1 MQNESKQMCG
11 DPWLKNGCATNF
23 ETRPRFRA
31 VFFSFFLLIFSMY
44 FCVIFF
50 AGRNAAG
57 CSTKYILWIFQ
68 KARPRRHFSV
78 FGSSPKKTASTNLR
92 KIDATHLH
100 NNMFLFVCNVLIY
113 FVYLFLSLLLYL
125 LLCFN
130 VFLFVQ
136 FIFV

>member
-1 MQNESKQMCG
+1 MNLSKGPPQA
-11 DPWLKNGCATNF
+11 PL
-23 ETRPRFRA
+23 
-31 VFFSFFLLIFSMY
+31 
-44 FCVIFF
+44 
-50 AGRNAAG
+50 
-57 CSTKYILWIFQ
+57 
-68 KARPRRHFSV
+68 FSV
-78 FGSSPKKTASTNLR
+78 WIVAKKTASTNLR